1 MRLIS
6 LILLILT
13 LSTVSPKSKEEWKT
27 RAIYQIITDRF
38 ARDDSSSDVNC
49 DYSNYC
55 GGTFQGIINKL
66 DYIKGMGFDAIWISP
81 VVENT
86 EGSYH
91 AYHMTNI
98 YNINYHFGNED
109 SLKNLVNTAHSKD
122 IWVMV
127 DVVANHV
134 GPVGTDYS
142 RINPFNSADHYH
154 DYCDIIDW
162 NNQWQVENCRLAGL
176 PDLKQ
181 ENEWVATT
189 LCSWVKELV
198 SKYNFDGVRIDTV
211 PEVPKWFW
219 NDFSKAAGVFQI
231 GEVFNGNPAYVAPYQ
246 NHMDSVLNYP
256 LYYKIKDS
264 FCGSMYNLENYWQND
279 RNSFPDP
286 SVLGVFVENHDNP
299 RFLNMCN
306 DRKKFKNAVIFSI
319 MYEGI
324 PVFYYGGEQWY
335 AGGADPNNREPLW
348 GNYNTNSEMYQA
360 LAVANKVRKEN
371 QIWNQKV
378 VQRYADDVFYAF
390 TRGNVLVCLTRGEGC
405 TKLITYH
412 EFAEG
417 TRLCNAFDGND
428 CVTVS
433 GGSITINMGQD
444 PKIYVKQ

>member
-6 LILLILT
+6 LILIIFT
-13 LSTVSPKSKEEWKT
+13 LSYVSPRSKEEWKT
-27 RAIYQIITDRF
+27 RAIYHIITDRF
-38 ARDDSSSDVNC
+38 ARSDDLSDVNC
-49 DYSNYC
+49 DLSNYC

-66 DYIKGMGFDAIWISP
+66 DYIKGMGFDAILISP
-81 VVENT
+81 VVENAK
-86 EGSYH
+86 GSYH
-91 AYHMTNI
+91 GYHTTNF
-98 YNINYHFGNED
+98 YNINYHFGDEN

-127 DVVANHV
+127 DVNAVSSAGRV
-134 GPVGTDYS
+134 GYDL
-142 RINPFNSADHYH
+142 RKIIPFNKEEHYTRRC
-154 DYCDIIDW
+154 DYCPLVLK
-162 NNQWQVENCRLAGL
+162 VENG
-176 PDLKQ
+176 
-181 ENEWVATT
+181 WVSTT
-189 LCSWVKELV
+189 LCNWVKELV
-198 SKYNFDGVRIDTV
+198 SKYNFDGVRFDTV
-211 PEVPKWFW
+211 PEQPKWFW

-231 GEVFNGNPAYVAPYQ
+231 GEVFNGNPTDVALYQ

-306 DRKKFKNAVIFSI
+306 DKKKFKNAVIFSI

-335 AGGADPNNREPLW
+335 TGGADPGNREPLW

-371 QIWNQKV
+371 QIWNKKV
-378 VQRYADDVFYAF
+378 IQRYADDVFYAF
-390 TRGNVLVCLTRGEGC
+390 TRGNVLVCLTRGESC
-405 TKLITYH
+405 SKLITYH
-412 EFAEG
+412 EFEEG
-417 TRLCNAFDGND
+417 TKLCNAFDEND
-428 CVTVS
+428 CIYVS
-433 GGSITINMGQD
+433 GGALKITMGTD
-444 PKIYVKQ
+444 PKIYVKK